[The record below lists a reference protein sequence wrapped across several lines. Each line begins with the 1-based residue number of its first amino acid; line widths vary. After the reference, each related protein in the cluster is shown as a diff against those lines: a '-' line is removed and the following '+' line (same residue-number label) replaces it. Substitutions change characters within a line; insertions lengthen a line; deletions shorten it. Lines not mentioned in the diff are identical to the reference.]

1 MIRKAAQRSPH
12 RLIAAVT
19 AMSLAGVLLLV
30 LRIIDSNSM
39 RYVFLI
45 WNLILAAVTPLLA
58 WWLVRRVRRYGWA
71 DWKQFYLTVLWILF
85 LPNSFYI
92 LTDFIHLRQT
102 YEASLLYDI
111 VMLTSFALSGLIMG
125 FISVYLIHTELNK
138 RLRPP
143 QTWTIIGTIFLASS
157 FAICLGRFTRWN
169 TWDIF
174 LKPAGLLFDVSD
186 RIVNPSAHGETYVV
200 TAVFFLLL
208 FSIYWVVWETTQLLR
223 SK

>member
-1 MIRKAAQRSPH
+1 MIKESAQKSPH

-19 AMSLAGVLLLV
+19 AMSLTGVLLLV

-39 RYVFLI
+39 RYVFLV
-45 WNLILAAVTPLLA
+45 WNLLLAAVTPLLA

-71 DWKQFYLTVLWILF
+71 HWKQFYLTIIWILF

-125 FISVYLIHTELNK
+125 FISVYLIHVELGK
-138 RLRPP
+138 RLKPP
-143 QTWTIIGTIFLASS
+143 QTWVVIGTIFLASS

-186 RIVNPSAHGETYVV
+186 RVVNPSAHGETYVV
-200 TAVFFLLL
+200 TAVFFVLL
-208 FSIYWVVWETTQLLR
+208 FSAYWVIWETTQLLR

>member
-1 MIRKAAQRSPH
+1 MIKESAQKSPH

-19 AMSLAGVLLLV
+19 AMSLTGVLLLV
-30 LRIIDSNSM
+30 LRIIDSNST
-39 RYVFLI
+39 RYVFLV
-45 WNLILAAVTPLLA
+45 WNLLLAAVTPLLA

-71 DWKQFYLTVLWILF
+71 HWKQFYLTIIWIVF

-125 FISVYLIHTELNK
+125 FISVYLIHVELGK

-143 QTWTIIGTIFLASS
+143 QTWVVIGTIFLASS

-186 RIVNPSAHGETYVV
+186 RVVNPSAHGETYVV
-200 TAVFFLLL
+200 TAVFFVLL
-208 FSIYWVVWETTQLLR
+208 FSVYWVIWETTQLLR

>member
-1 MIRKAAQRSPH
+1 MIKESAQKSPH

-19 AMSLAGVLLLV
+19 AMSLTGVLLLV

-39 RYVFLI
+39 RYVFLV
-45 WNLILAAVTPLLA
+45 WNLLLAAVTPLLA

-71 DWKQFYLTVLWILF
+71 HWKQFYLTIIWILF

-125 FISVYLIHTELNK
+125 FISVYLIHVELGK
-138 RLRPP
+138 RLKPP
-143 QTWTIIGTIFLASS
+143 QTWVVIGTIFLASS

-186 RIVNPSAHGETYVV
+186 RVVNPSAHGETYVV
-200 TAVFFLLL
+200 TAVFFVLL
-208 FSIYWVVWETTQLLR
+208 FSVYWVVWETSQLLR